1 MTNLTPAL
9 DAALRGL
16 SPLVFGAISFEL
28 PEYTLN
34 LLDGAG
40 VLTFG
45 GKTYVGE
52 DATYGVLSDVDEL
65 SDGTGDSAPA
75 FQVTLLPNGEAAAAS
90 LASPTMQGSR
100 VTVWVGVVNPAT
112 GQPIPDPHLIFL
124 GELDVPTLASE
135 EHGRRLDYEVVSVFE
150 RLFEGDE
157 SARLSPGHHRSIFP
171 NEAGL
176 DFVTGVDQ
184 PVYWGVAGNPST
196 ITYGGGGGIDK
207 RGAYQEERLTQ

>member
-9 DAALRGL
+9 DAELRGI
-16 SPLVFGAISFEL
+16 SPLVFGAISFDL
-28 PEYTLN
+28 PDYTLN

-40 VLTFG
+40 VLSFG

-52 DATYGVLSDVDEL
+52 DGTYGVLSDIESL
-65 SDGTGDSAPA
+65 SDGMGDSAPA
-75 FQVTLLPNGEAAAAS
+75 FSVTLLPNGDASAAA

-100 VTVWVGVVNPAT
+100 VTVWLGAVDQTSGI
-112 GQPIPDPHLIFL
+112 PIPDPYLIFL
-124 GELDVPTLASE
+124 GELDVPTLVSG
-135 EHGRRLDYEVVSVFE
+135 EHDRRLDYEVVSVFE

-171 NEAGL
+171 GEAGM

-184 PVYWGVAGNPST
+184 PVYWGVAGNPSP
-196 ITYGGGGGIDK
+196 ITVGSGSAPSNPYGL
-207 RGAYQEERLTQ
+207 RVSLQ